1 MRECSQYESESC
13 VRVISKRRLREF
25 WTVHADAKGPLE
37 TWHAVAKAAKWQK
50 LVDVQQTYASAE
62 AVNRFT
68 VFNIKG
74 NSYRLIAK
82 IEYKLQI
89 VYVHCVLTHAEYDR
103 GNWK

>member
-1 MRECSQYESESC
+1 

-25 WTVHADAKGPLE
+25 WEMHADAKGPLE
-37 TWHAVAKAAKWQK
+37 TWHAISKAAKWK
-50 LVDVQQTYASAE
+50 NLVDVQQTFGSAE
-62 AVNRFT
+62 AVDRLT

-74 NSYRLIAK
+74 NTYRLITK

-89 VYVHCVLTHAEYDR
+89 VYVHCVLTHAEYDK